1 MSNKEKIFNC
11 LKKTFGFN
19 EFKGPQE
26 DIILN
31 ITESNNT
38 FVIMPTGGGKSLCYQ
53 LPALL
58 LEGTAIVISPLIALM
73 KNQVDAIRGFSEED
87 SIAHVLNSSLTSQ
100 ETSQVKK
107 DLTEKKTKLL
117 YLAPESFSKSSNIEF
132 LKSINISFLAVDE
145 AHCISEWGHDF
156 RPEYRN
162 IKSVLDQINSK
173 TPIIALTATAT
184 PKVQS
189 DILKNLEISDA
200 NIFKSSF
207 NRPNLFYEVKSKTE
221 SVNSD
226 LIKFVKKNNGKSGII
241 YCLSRKKVEE
251 IAQLLILNNI
261 KAVAYHAGLDSKL
274 RHLNQDKFLMED
286 VDVVVAT
293 IAFGMGIDKPDIRFV
308 IHYDVPKS
316 LEGYYQETG
325 RAGRDGGE
333 GHCLA
338 YYSHKDIEKLEKFL
352 ESKPKSEKDIASL
365 LLEEVTAY
373 CLTSLSRRKYLLN
386 YFGEYF
392 DSEIGEGRLMDD
404 NMQNP
409 KKSIDASVDLESVL
423 KLLIDTKFIYKQKDI
438 VSILIGQSNALL
450 NSHNIISN
458 SNFGIGKLKDA
469 SYWRSLIWH
478 ARVESYVNKNIE
490 NYGSI
495 GITELG
501 YSFLEN
507 PVKFEI
513 YYDRDFKDSNQITN
527 VKKLSNLGD
536 ETLMLLLKDLRKK
549 IADKNSV
556 PPYVIFQDPSL
567 IEMTL
572 KYPVKMDELSSIFG
586 VGEGK
591 SKKYGKVFIELISKY
606 VVENNISRP
615 DDFVIKS
622 SGKNSSLKLYI
633 IQSVD
638 RKLSLDDIADSKSM
652 DMMDFIKEMESI
664 VYSGT
669 KLDLN
674 YCLEEYLDEDQQQ
687 EMYDYFI
694 ESESDSIELALEE
707 FDGEFDEFELRL
719 YRIKFLSEL
728 AN

>member
-1 MSNKEKIFNC
+1 M
-11 LKKTFGFN
+11 
-19 EFKGPQE
+19 
-26 DIILN
+26 
-31 ITESNNT
+31 
-38 FVIMPTGGGKSLCYQ
+38 
-53 LPALL
+53 
-58 LEGTAIVISPLIALM
+58 
-73 KNQVDAIRGFSEED
+73 
-87 SIAHVLNSSLTSQ
+87 
-100 ETSQVKK
+100 
-107 DLTEKKTKLL
+107 
-117 YLAPESFSKSSNIEF
+117 
-132 LKSINISFLAVDE
+132 
-145 AHCISEWGHDF
+145 
-156 RPEYRN
+156 
-162 IKSVLDQINSK
+162 
-173 TPIIALTATAT
+173 
-184 PKVQS
+184 
-189 DILKNLEISDA
+189 
-200 NIFKSSF
+200 
-207 NRPNLFYEVKSKTE
+207 
-221 SVNSD
+221 
-226 LIKFVKKNNGKSGII
+226 
-241 YCLSRKKVEE
+241 EE

-274 RHLNQDKFLMED
+274 RHQNQDKFLMED

-409 KKSIDASVDLESVL
+409 KKSIDASEDLVSVL

-450 NSHNIISN
+450 NSHNITSN
-458 SNFGIGKLKDA
+458 SNFGIGKSKDA

-478 ARVESYVNKNIE
+478 ARVESYMNKNIE

-501 YSFLEN
+501 HSFLEN
-507 PVKFEI
+507 PDKFVI
-513 YYDRDFKDSNQITN
+513 YYDRDFKDSNQTTN
-527 VKKLSNLGD
+527 VKKLSNSGD

-549 IADKNSV
+549 IADKHSV

-572 KYPVKMDELSSIFG
+572 KFPVKMDELSSIFG

-591 SKKYGKVFIELISKY
+591 SKKYGKEFIELISKY

-622 SGKNSSLKLYI
+622 SGKNSSLKLFI
-633 IQSVD
+633 IQSID

-674 YCLEEYLDEDQQQ
+674 YCLEEYLDEDQQE

-728 AN
+728 GN